1 MVWKISNKE
10 KVDPKDYQ
18 KTALVGLSIIVGLS
32 ILAWAIEHIRITMKK
47 TFKDFAEACW
57 DTHKQVGFKTSSEN
71 R

>member
-32 ILAWAIEHIRITMKK
+32 ILAWAIEHISI
-47 TFKDFAEACW
+47 
-57 DTHKQVGFKTSSEN
+57 V
-71 R
+71 